1 MSAFE
6 RTLKQHLVSYVTMSL
21 PRLLGLLL
29 TTGFKFKSTTVV
41 PVVVHVYILRKS
53 RAVLQPLIIQNV
65 NRLILRE
72 VMGNDSLYSAI
83 NCFLTHGV
91 VPKCPGPARTE
102 VCGPMVRTVS
112 APVMGKGQLTK
123 NVS

>member
-21 PRLLGLLL
+21 SRLLGLLL

-72 VMGNDSLYSAI
+72 VMGNDSLYSV
-83 NCFLTHGV
+83 LTV
-91 VPKCPGPARTE
+91 F
-102 VCGPMVRTVS
+102 
-112 APVMGKGQLTK
+112 
-123 NVS
+123 